1 MSAALAV
8 VPSHPVTSGT
18 LLAIEESLAAMV
30 ETADLV
36 SPEQE
41 EEFIAEFSASLQQ
54 AVEKRDRVQAFFV
67 HLESQIAL
75 AGLEIKRLRERKAL
89 YERTFERLEQYVIRV
104 IKSLGEDAKGKWKKL
119 EGRTVTFSA
128 RCCPPSVEIVDEAAV
143 PVEYKTV
150 DLSMPASLWEEL
162 LDRLD
167 LEERTITLAQ
177 VKVGA
182 YSINKPQVKAAME
195 HDRIPGVDL
204 AIGNVSLVRK

>member
-8 VPSHPVTSGT
+8 VPSPAVTSAP
-18 LLAIEESLAAMV
+18 LYVIEEHLAALIDSA
-30 ETADLV
+30 ELV
-36 SPEQE
+36 SPERE

-54 AVEKRDRVQAFFV
+54 AVEKRDALGRFMA
-67 HLESQIAL
+67 HLESQMAF
-75 AGLEIKRLRERKAL
+75 ADVEIKRLRERKAL

-104 IKSLGEDAKGKWKKL
+104 IQSLGEDAKGKWKKL
-119 EGRTVTFSA
+119 EGRTVTFSC

-150 DLSMPASLWEEL
+150 DLKMPARLWEEL

-167 LEERTITLAQ
+167 LEERTKTLDQ

-182 YSINKPQVKAAME
+182 FSINKTQVKAAME
-195 HDRIPGVDL
+195 KGRIPGVDL